1 MSSDLYQSDLLS
13 VSAHEKS
20 PPDIYA
26 YTFADISELNSVCGF
41 TVYCVHSEP
50 IKDTAGTLLPG

>member
-1 MSSDLYQSDLLS
+1 MSFDLYQPELLS

-20 PPDIYA
+20 PPDIIA
-26 YTFADISELNSVCGF
+26 YTFADISGLNSVC
-41 TVYCVHSEP
+41 VLYCVHSEP

>member
-1 MSSDLYQSDLLS
+1 MPSDLYQSELLS

-20 PPDIYA
+20 PSDIYA
-26 YTFADISELNSVCGF
+26 YTCADISELNSVC
-41 TVYCVHSEP
+41 VLYCVHSEP